1 MDEAA
6 ADYDFEAEHQLSHM
20 ITSQV
25 TDKLILYITH
35 NYSYLDLFSRVFQLS
50 NGYLKQLTQ
59 KQVEGLKKRGVL
71 D

>member
-1 MDEAA
+1 
-6 ADYDFEAEHQLSHM
+6 M